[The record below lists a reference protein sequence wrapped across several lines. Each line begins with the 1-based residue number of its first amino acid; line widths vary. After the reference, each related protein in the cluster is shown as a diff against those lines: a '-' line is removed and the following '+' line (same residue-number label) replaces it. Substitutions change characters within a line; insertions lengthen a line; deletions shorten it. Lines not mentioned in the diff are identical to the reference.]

1 MTGKDKIPILLVE
14 KSQDLI
20 KLILPKI
27 TDIVIKIG
35 IENIGQPDVKLP
47 DICLPASEI
56 KPLIDLRNNIIDKLN
71 SVSKTIENLS
81 KPLTP
86 LNKVVNTTTQIL
98 QTLSTAVTVAQ
109 TAIPLLPTPPP
120 GAPNPANIA
129 LIALGKI
136 QDLERKLFPEI
147 TKTKNSINNITDA
160 VDHVNL
166 IISKILNILN
176 SIDKYLIKCKPTD
189 SPDLVSLNT
198 YLTTVVDNANK
209 VENAPILSE
218 NYKGFILDIVEQ
230 PFSSTTKRSKAVAK
244 NNSGIILLQ
253 TSLSFTST
261 PQVLIEE
268 LKLIIDKN
276 NLRAD

>member
-1 MTGKDKIPILLVE
+1 
-14 KSQDLI
+14 
-20 KLILPKI
+20 
-27 TDIVIKIG
+27 
-35 IENIGQPDVKLP
+35 
-47 DICLPASEI
+47 
-56 KPLIDLRNNIIDKLN
+56 
-71 SVSKTIENLS
+71 VSKTSENLS